1 MWMRPKRL
9 LCILLISCL
18 LTGCIEKNILEQ
30 LSIMVAVG
38 YDGLDNNKIRVTA
51 NFIESQPDAK
61 EHNRTATVDSS
72 TTKAARLRLNEQL
85 PFKIATGQVRTILL
99 DKKMIENKML
109 NEVDVLSRDPT
120 YGDVIYIALVD
131 GTAEEILSHPYKDI
145 PNVGIF
151 LNSLF
156 DHNMRYSWSPVTTL
170 HEFTRCRDRQTSEL
184 VMPIVK
190 LDKDEIKITSLALFD
205 EDRIVGEAT
214 PKEAYYIKSLTTG
227 ASKFQYESIIK
238 RELVKESALNQYFKQ
253 ELTKPDVKFVFEII
267 RSKASIQLV
276 NPETKEFDVNVQMDI
291 DIQEI
296 SERYSFDE
304 PGSKDALKE
313 QLDAELTEDLQSL
326 LNRLRKLNADCIGA
340 GEVYRSRVRQSG
352 MTGPEWEKVFPDTK
366 LNANVEIRIVRTGT
380 LE

>member
-1 MWMRPKRL
+1 MRLKRL
-9 LCILLISCL
+9 LFILLISCL
-18 LTGCIEKNILEQ
+18 ITGCIEKNILEQ

-38 YDGLDNNKIRVTA
+38 YDGLDDNKIRVTA
-51 NFIESQPDAK
+51 NFFESQPDAK

-72 TTKAARLRLNEQL
+72 TSKAARLRLNEQL
-85 PFKIATGQVRTILL
+85 PFKVASGQVRTILL
-99 DKKMIENKML
+99 NKKMIENKMI
-109 NEVDVLSRDPT
+109 NEIDVLSRDPT

-131 GTAEEILSHPYKDI
+131 GTAEELLSHPYKDI

-170 HEFTRCRDRQTSEL
+170 HEFTRCLDRQTSEL

-205 EDRIVGEAT
+205 QDRLVGEAT
-214 PKEAYYIKSLTTG
+214 PKEAYYIKALTTG
-227 ASKFQYESIIK
+227 ADKFQYESLIK
-238 RELVKESALNQYFKQ
+238 SDLIKKGPLAPYFKY
-253 ELTKPDVKFVFEII
+253 ELTKPEVKFVFEII
-267 RSKASIQLV
+267 RSKASIKLV
-276 NPETKEFDVNVQMDI
+276 NPDTMEFNVNVMMDI

-296 SERYSFDE
+296 SERYLFNE
-304 PGSKDALKE
+304 PGSKEELKK
-313 QLDAELTEDLQSL
+313 QLDAELTKDLQLL
-326 LNRLRKLNADCIGA
+326 LNRLRKINSDCIGV
-340 GEVYRSRVRQSG
+340 GEVYRSMVRHSG
-352 MTGPEWEKVFPDTK
+352 KTGPNWQEEFSNTK